1 MTMLDQAAA
10 AFTRFSAD
18 AGARLAAGWASLAN
32 SVGRKGAWRAG
43 YDAADF
49 RDAAFEGW
57 SPGLSSSDEDTRN
70 GRDLAV
76 SRFRDLER
84 NNGWAAAGL
93 ERQADAL
100 GGQGLRPQVQA
111 DAAALG
117 WTPEQAA
124 EWNRAVEREWR
135 RFVSAPGFAVDAQR
149 QLSFDE
155 LLTLAAA
162 HDLRDGEALAACLWR
177 PRQAGPR
184 GWATRLAVIDPDRL
198 STPDGRTDGPNL
210 WRGIERDR
218 DGAPVRY
225 WIRDAHPHQ
234 PSSPEAAR
242 RWTAYSRTDELGLP
256 VTLHA
261 FRARRGGQT
270 RGVSQ
275 LAPIARVLR
284 QHGRF
289 TDAEIDA
296 AVVQALM
303 AMTVETAETPSQVAD
318 RLGAGEQLSY
328 EAGRAEY
335 YLKHK
340 PVVANRVRATVLK
353 PGDTLKLNHGSRPA
367 QNFSTFSQVLLGQV
381 ASNLG
386 LSIET
391 LTMDWSR
398 TNYSSARAAMLE
410 TRRWLKARRQLL
422 ISRLVQPLFYVWLA
436 ETVDAGY
443 VEPPRGRYSF
453 EAAPELFARAIWLSG
468 GPGHVDPVKEAEG
481 VRLRLE
487 AGVST
492 LAQECAEAGQDW
504 EEVADQLQREVQ
516 AFAARG
522 LVHPMARPLG
532 ASPAAVT
539 PEEETAPGVLP

>member
-1 MTMLDQAAA
+1 MTMIDQALG
-10 AFTRFSAD
+10 AFGRFSAD
-18 AGARLAAGWASLAN
+18 AGARLAAGWASLT
-32 SVGRKGAWRAG
+32 RKGAWRSG

-49 RDAAFEGW
+49 RDPAFEGW
-57 SPGLSSSDEDTRN
+57 FPGLSSSDEDTRA

-84 NNGWAAAGL
+84 NDGWASAAL
-93 ERQADAL
+93 ERQSDAL

-117 WTPEQAA
+117 WTPDQAA

-135 RFVSAPGFAVDAQR
+135 RYVSAPGFSVDAQR

-155 LLTLAAA
+155 LLSLCAV

-177 PRQAGPR
+177 PRQAGLR

-198 STPDGRTDGPNL
+198 STPDGRTDGPTL

-218 DGAPVRY
+218 DGAPVGY

-234 PSSPEAAR
+234 PGAPEAR
-242 RWTAYSRTDELGLP
+242 MHWTRFPRLDELGLP

-261 FRARRGGQT
+261 FRARRGGQG

-275 LAPIARVLR
+275 LAPVARIFKQL
-284 QHGRF
+284 GRF
-289 TDAEIDA
+289 TAAEVDSA
-296 AVVQALM
+296 LVQALL
-303 AMTVETAETPSQVAD
+303 ALTVETAETPSQMAD
-318 RLGAGEQLSY
+318 RLGTGSQAEW
-328 EAGRAEY
+328 EASRARH
-335 YLKHK
+335 YLQHQ
-340 PVVANRVRATVLK
+340 PVLANRVRAAILK
-353 PGDTLKLNHGSRPA
+353 PGDTLKFNTSSRPA
-367 QNFSTFSQVLLGQV
+367 QNFSTFSSVLLGQI

-386 LSIET
+386 MSIET

-410 TRRWLKARRQLL
+410 TKKWLKARRQML
-422 ISRLVQPLFYVWLA
+422 IARIVQPHFYCWLA

-443 VEPPRGRYSF
+443 IEPPRGNFSF
-453 EAAPELFARAIWLSG
+453 EAAPELYARATWLSG

-481 VRLRLE
+481 ARLRIE

-522 LVHPMARPLG
+522 LVHPLARPQG

-539 PEEETAPGVLP
+539 PEEQTPPPQALAP